1 MENIL
6 IIGATSA
13 IGKATA
19 RIYAQN
25 SSNLYLLA
33 RDTCMLEITAKDL
46 EIRGASQVNYD
57 FIEITDFATHISII
71 DQVFKKLKHID
82 VVLIAHGT
90 LPNQAIC
97 ENNAAEAIRELNVN
111 AIGTIS
117 VLTHLAN
124 KLEEQGSGTIAVIT
138 SVAGERGRK
147 TNYVYGSAKGMISV
161 FLQGLRNRLFLKGVI
176 VLDIK
181 PGLVD
186 TPMTSDMKKTI
197 LWTQPETIA
206 KSIVKGINKNK
217 NTIYCPFYWRFI
229 MLIIKLIPENI
240 FKKLNI

>member
-6 IIGATSA
+6 VIGATSEIA
-13 IGKATA
+13 KATA
-19 RIYAQN
+19 RLYAQN

-33 RDTCMLEITAKDL
+33 RDTRILEITAKDL
-46 EIRGASQVNYD
+46 EICGASQVNYG
-57 FIEITDFATHISII
+57 FIEITDFATHPSVI
-71 DQVFKKLKHID
+71 DQAFKQLKHID

-90 LPNQAIC
+90 LPDQALC
-97 ENNAAEAIRELNVN
+97 ENNVADVIRELNVN

-124 KLEEQGSGTIAVIT
+124 KFEEQGSGTIAVIT

-147 TNYVYGSAKGMISV
+147 KNYVYGSAKGMISI
-161 FLQGLRNRLFLKGVI
+161 FLQGLRNRLFAKGI
-176 VLDIK
+176 TVLDIK

-186 TPMTSDMKKTI
+186 TPMTNHMKKTI

-217 NTIYCPFYWRFI
+217 NIIYCPFYWRFI
-229 MLIIKLIPENI
+229 MIILKLIPENI